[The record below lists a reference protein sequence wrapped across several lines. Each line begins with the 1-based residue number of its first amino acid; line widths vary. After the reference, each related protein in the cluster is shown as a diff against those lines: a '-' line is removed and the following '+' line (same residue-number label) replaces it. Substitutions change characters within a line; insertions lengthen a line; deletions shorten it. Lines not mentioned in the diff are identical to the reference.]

1 MHSLKACINLGG
13 SILADYDQGIVEQAR
28 ISQSKKRVR
37 APMRSNS
44 TAGITPEEDY
54 RHLFKVLFCRAAQ
67 ELADSIAEPLTHLGV
82 LYDDIMST
90 GTQAKETNLL
100 TKLRRPRAN
109 DLESGSGVAPLTI
122 GRGQALFTVRRV
134 LLVEERTHLRAA
146 GYSFA
151 EPQNVADKIARSM
164 QVEREEIL
172 QRLCKMEAYVR
183 DPKILD
189 AGVHLACFALRPFY
203 HGGFH
208 VLVRKNAHNLMPSV
222 PICTGVSDP
231 FPTLLSSQFGSILP
245 TVS

>member
-1 MHSLKACINLGG
+1 M
-13 SILADYDQGIVEQAR
+13 EQAR
-28 ISQSKKRVR
+28 VSQSKKRVR
-37 APMRSNS
+37 APLRSNS
-44 TAGITPEEDY
+44 VVNPEEDY
-54 RHLFKVLFCRAAQ
+54 RQLFKVLFCRAAQ

-90 GTQAKETNLL
+90 GTQAKELNLL
-100 TKLRRPRAN
+100 RRLGRPHAN
-109 DLESGSGVAPLTI
+109 DLEGGSGVLPLTI

-172 QRLCKMEAYVR
+172 QRLHKMEAFVR
-183 DPKILD
+183 DRKILD

-231 FPTLLSSQFGSILP
+231 SSTSP
-245 TVS
+245 S

>member
-1 MHSLKACINLGG
+1 MSADP
-13 SILADYDQGIVEQAR
+13 SLADYDQGIIEQAR

-37 APMRSNS
+37 APLRSNS
-44 TAGITPEEDY
+44 MAGVTPEEDY

-90 GTQAKETNLL
+90 GTQGKKTNLL
-100 TKLRRPRAN
+100 SRLRRPRRN
-109 DLESGSGVAPLTI
+109 DLESDSSVPPVTI

-183 DPKILD
+183 DTKILD

-222 PICTGVSDP
+222 PICTGVSDSSR
-231 FPTLLSSQFGSILP
+231 TLLS
-245 TVS
+245 